1 MTAQIRPNRM
11 QVNDRFPMLGFAVRT
26 AQPDVQAEVV
36 LATAIE
42 LFRPENRSR
51 RTAANFYSSRE
62 HGLLSVPRGEGV
74 FVVPP
79 EVLARFIGQDKLF
92 FALAT
97 GSVANGGLKVDA
109 SPREGSPYVSL
120 TGFTGRTLRRS
131 FAPARAATPPLLEW
145 TGDAAQPG
153 SEPARTAQP
162 AFVNGGSPACSNGGQ
177 PVQPA
182 APVEYNDGF
191 GELPELPARE
201 AGYRG
206 RALNVGADRRTVMP
220 DLPGSAR
227 SRAARIGGAFAQ
239 RINEALDLGLSET
252 SVGPLLDKLDPPQQP
267 APLDNDLFATP
278 QSRAQAV
285 TRSIHWPDVQL
296 VAQPTDNSCWAT
308 TIAMLVGWH
317 DQMSVAPQAIAEQA
331 GKSIDHGLAW
341 AEHRSTA
348 QRLGL
353 NPIPP
358 QCYTAEGLYD
368 MLEREGPLYVS
379 KMASASNLS
388 GHAVLVVGMYEDGG
402 QFFVRVTDPWDRSVG
417 TPGNPGSYQSTHN
430 TGSRY
435 ILRFEDFES
444 EYELQAIVDSSKG
457 DANVQMFSLGV
468 PAGRQPDRSG
478 NAPSGFAM
486 TLGSAALGLG
496 TIRSIHWDDVQL
508 VAQPTPLSC
517 WAASMAMVIG
527 WRDQVSMSPESIAAQ
542 CGRDINNVLPW
553 AEHDDLGV
561 EMGLTVQPPMN
572 YTPEGF
578 WNLLEREGPIWVGK
592 STGNETGN
600 THIVVV
606 AGMLEQG
613 GTYHVRV
620 LDPWN
625 GGSRYVRDYATFA
638 SEYELGMRHNAQEV
652 FTQVLTPGV
661 PAGRTINR
669 GTSAPSGFAMGAGS
683 SWSINWDGVQ
693 LLAQPTENACWA
705 TTLAMLI
712 GWRDEVSIAPE
723 TIAQQCGKDI
733 NNGLPWTE
741 RQAAADALGL
751 TAHPPQCYLP
761 EGFRALIE
769 NHGPLY
775 VGKMASASTLSGHAV
790 LVVGMYSD
798 GADHFVRV
806 ADPWDRAVGTPGSPG
821 PHASTRATGSRYIM
835 RYENFQAEYEMAAAG
850 DPAYVQIL
858 SGGVPAG
865 RSINRNTAPSG
876 FAMAA
881 AAGAR
886 SLPQP
891 PAKQHRSQALD
902 VGAAAT
908 IAGTA
913 IEVITANSGDI
924 TTHLSNWSGVK
935 HPNDR
940 APARQAAFQEGTVT
954 LRDWPVVGGTFG
966 IDDIYCWLQIRWQY
980 NGTSLGRIYIE
991 DIGHDDA
998 AGWGL
1003 TVNATIEDDSR
1014 LYARS
1019 SQGRVPGPAQVP
1031 ALHINIQY
1039 VFDEVI
1045 ADDQVANTRVTLY
1058 ADGTYD
1064 VTSRWVQ
1071 HSRPGGGDPTNVVRP
1086 FEHA

>member
-36 LATAIE
+36 LATAID

-97 GSVANGGLKVDA
+97 GRAEQGGLKVDA
-109 SPREGSPYVSL
+109 APREGSPYVSL
-120 TGFTGRTLRRS
+120 TGYTGRTLRRS
-131 FAPARAATPPLLEW
+131 FAPARAGSPPLLEW

-162 AFVNGGSPACSNGGQ
+162 ATANGS
-177 PVQPA
+177 QPA
-182 APVEYNDGF
+182 RREPASAIEYNDGF
-191 GELPELPARE
+191 GDLPELPARE
-201 AGYRG
+201 VPTPG
-206 RALNVGADRRTVMP
+206 RAEAVRADGLAVMP
-220 DLPGSAR
+220 ELPGSAR
-227 SRAARIGGAFAQ
+227 QRATRIGGGFAQ
-239 RINEALDLGLSET
+239 RVGEALDLGLAEA
-252 SVGPLLDKLDPPQQP
+252 SVGPLLDKLEPSQRPV
-267 APLDNDLFATP
+267 PLDDDLVATP
-278 QSRAQAV
+278 PARAQAV
-285 TRSIHWPDVQL
+285 TRSLHWPDVQL
-296 VAQPTDNSCWAT
+296 VNQPTDNSCWAT

-317 DQMSVAPQAIAEQA
+317 DQTSIAPQTIAQQA
-331 GKSIDHGLAW
+331 GKSIDKGLAW
-341 AEHRSTA
+341 TEHRATA

-368 MLEREGPLYVS
+368 LLESDGPLYVS

-388 GHAVLVVGMYEDGG
+388 GHAVLVAGMYQDGG
-402 QFFVRVTDPWDRSVG
+402 QWFMRIADPWDRSVG

-435 ILRFEDFES
+435 ILRFEDFEN
-444 EYELQAIVDSSKG
+444 EYELQAVHDTSAG

-478 NAPSGFAM
+478 NPPAGFAM
-486 TLGSAALGLG
+486 SVGMGLG
-496 TIRSIHWDDVQL
+496 TTRSIQWDDVPL
-508 VAQPTPLSC
+508 VAQPTQLAC
-517 WAASMAMVIG
+517 WATALSMIIG
-527 WRDQVSMSPESIAAQ
+527 WRDQVSISPHGMADQ

-553 AEHDDLGV
+553 ADRDDVGRQF
-561 EMGLTVQPPMN
+561 GLQPQPPQS

-578 WNLLEREGPIWVGK
+578 SNLIETGGPLYVGK
-592 STGNETGN
+592 SMGSATGT
-600 THIVVV
+600 THAVVV
-606 AGMLEQG
+606 VGMLEQAG
-613 GTYHVRV
+613 QYHVR
-620 LDPWN
+620 LNDPAN
-625 GGSRYVRDYATFA
+625 GGQRYTRDYATFA
-638 SEYELGMRHNAQEV
+638 REYELGIRGDENETFVQILA
-652 FTQVLTPGV
+652 PGV
-661 PAGRTINR
+661 PAGRSINR
-669 GTSAPSGFAMGAGS
+669 STSAPAGFAMGVGGR
-683 SWSINWDGVQ
+683 WSIQWDDVQ
-693 LLAQPTENACWA
+693 LIPQPTDNGCWA

-712 GWRDEVSIAPE
+712 GWRDQMSIAPE

-733 NNGLPWTE
+733 AHGLPWPE
-741 RQAAADALGL
+741 RQAAANALGL

-761 EGFRALIE
+761 EGFKALIE

-775 VGKMASASTLSGHAV
+775 VGKMASASNLSGHAV

-798 GADHFVRV
+798 GANHFVRV
-806 ADPWDRAVGTPGSPG
+806 ADPWDRPVGTPGSPG
-821 PHASTRATGSRYIM
+821 NYAPTHNTGSRYIM
-835 RYENFQAEYEMAAAG
+835 KYEDFQLEYEMAADG

-865 RSINRNTAPSG
+865 RSINTSTSAPAG
-876 FAMAA
+876 YAMAA
-881 AAGAR
+881 GERRAA
-886 SLPQP
+886 P
-891 PAKQHRSQALD
+891 PPPPPVKRSQGLD

-913 IEVITANSGDI
+913 IEVVSANSGDI
-924 TTHLSNWSGVK
+924 ATHLSNWAGVK
-935 HPNDR
+935 HPGDS
-940 APARQAAFQEGTVT
+940 APAQQAPFHEGTVT
-954 LRDWPVVGGTFG
+954 LRDWPLVGGTFG
-966 IDDIYCWLQIRWQY
+966 LDDIYCWLQIRWQY

-1019 SQGRVPGPAQVP
+1019 SQARAAGPAQVP
-1031 ALHINIQY
+1031 ALHVNIRY
-1039 VFDEVI
+1039 TFDEVI
-1045 ADDQVANTRVTLY
+1045 ADDQVATTRVSLY

>member
-26 AQPDVQAEVV
+26 DQPDVQAEVV
-36 LATAIE
+36 LATAID
-42 LFRPENRSR
+42 LFRPENRAR

-79 EVLARFIGQDKLF
+79 EVLARFIGQDRLF

-97 GSVANGGLKVDA
+97 GHAANGGLHVDA

-153 SEPARTAQP
+153 SEPARAAQP
-162 AFVNGGSPACSNGGQ
+162 VPANGNANTPAQSST
-177 PVQPA
+177 PA
-182 APVEYNDGF
+182 EYNDGF
-191 GELPELPARE
+191 GELPALPARE
-201 AGYRG
+201 AAYRG
-206 RALNVGADRRTVMP
+206 RGFAAGADSRAVMP

-239 RINEALDLGLSET
+239 RINEALDLGLAET
-252 SVGPLLDKLDPPQQP
+252 SVAPLLDKLDPPRRP

-278 QSRAQAV
+278 QSRAQAA

-317 DQMSVAPQAIAEQA
+317 DQMSVTPQTIAQQA
-331 GKSIDHGLAW
+331 GKSLANGLAW
-341 AEHRSTA
+341 TEHRATA

-368 MLEREGPLYVS
+368 LLEREGPLYVS

-402 QFFVRVTDPWDRSVG
+402 QYFVRVADPWDRSVG
-417 TPGNPGSYQSTHN
+417 TPGNPGSYQSTHS

-444 EYELQAIVDSSKG
+444 EYELQAVIDASQG

-478 NAPSGFAM
+478 SAPAGFAM
-486 TLGSAALGLG
+486 TLGSRALGLG
-496 TIRSIHWDDVQL
+496 TTRSIHWDNVPL
-508 VAQPTPLSC
+508 VAQPTQLAC
-517 WAASMAMVIG
+517 WATALSMIIG
-527 WRDQVSMSPESIAAQ
+527 WRDEVSVSPQTIADQ

-553 AEHDDLGV
+553 ADRDDVGRHF
-561 EMGLTVQPPMN
+561 GLTPQQPQS

-578 WNLLEREGPIWVGK
+578 WSLLENGGPLYVGK
-592 STGNETGN
+592 SMGSATGT
-600 THIVVV
+600 THAVVV
-606 AGMLEQG
+606 VGMLERG
-613 GTYHVRV
+613 GEYHVRV
-620 LDPWN
+620 NDPAN
-625 GGSRYVRDYATFA
+625 GGQHYTRDYATF
-638 SEYELGMRHNAQEV
+638 SREYELGIRGNGQEIFV
-652 FTQVLTPGV
+652 QILAPGTN
-661 PAGRTINR
+661 GRTINR
-669 GTSAPSGFAMGAGS
+669 GTSAPAGFAMGVGS
-683 SWSINWDGVQ
+683 AWSINWDGVQ
-693 LLAQPTENACWA
+693 LLAQPTDNGCWA

-733 NNGLPWTE
+733 NSGLPWAE
-741 RQAAADALGL
+741 RQAAATALGL

-761 EGFRALIE
+761 EGFQALIE

-798 GADHFVRV
+798 GTNHFVRV
-806 ADPWDRAVGTPGSPG
+806 ADPWDRAVGSPGSPG
-821 PHASTRATGSRYIM
+821 PHASTHASGSRYIM
-835 RYENFQAEYEMAAAG
+835 RYEDFQAEYEMAAAG

-876 FAMAA
+876 YAMAA
-881 AAGAR
+881 PAGALR
-886 SLPQP
+886 LPEP
-891 PAKQHRSQALD
+891 PAKQRRSQALD

-924 TTHLSNWSGVK
+924 TTHLSNWAGVK
-935 HPNDR
+935 HPNDT
-940 APARQAAFQEGTVT
+940 APAKPAAFQEGTIT

-1086 FEHA
+1086 FEYA

>member
-36 LATAIE
+36 LASAID
-42 LFRPENRSR
+42 LFRPENRAR

-97 GSVANGGLKVDA
+97 GRAEQGGLQVDA
-109 SPREGSPYVSL
+109 APREGSPYVSL

-131 FAPARAATPPLLEW
+131 FAPARVGSPPLLEW

-162 AFVNGGSPACSNGGQ
+162 AAANGSRPASQ
-177 PVQPA
+177 QQPA
-182 APVEYNDGF
+182 ASVDYNDGF

-201 AGYRG
+201 AAYRG
-206 RALNVGADRRTVMP
+206 RPEAARADGLAVMP
-220 DLPGSAR
+220 DLPNAAR
-227 SRAARIGGAFAQ
+227 QRAARIGGAFAQ
-239 RINEALDLGLSET
+239 RVGEALDLGLPEA
-252 SVGPLLDKLDPPQQP
+252 SVAPLLDKLDPPQRP

-278 QSRAQAV
+278 QSYAQSLS
-285 TRSIHWPDVQL
+285 RSIHWPDVQL
-296 VAQPTDNSCWAT
+296 VNQPTDNSCWAT

-317 DQMSVAPQAIAEQA
+317 DQTSVAPQTIAQQA
-331 GKSIDHGLAW
+331 GKSIDKGLAW
-341 AEHRSTA
+341 SEHRSVA

-358 QCYTAEGLYD
+358 QCYTAEGLYE
-368 MLEREGPLYVS
+368 LIERDGPLYIS

-388 GHAVLVVGMYEDGG
+388 GHAVLAVGMYQDGG
-402 QFFVRVTDPWDRSVG
+402 QYFVRIADPWDRSVG
-417 TPGNPGSYQSTHN
+417 TPGSPGSYQSTHN

-444 EYELQAIVDSSKG
+444 EYELQAVRDTSTG

-478 NAPSGFAM
+478 NPPAGFAM
-486 TLGSAALGLG
+486 SLGSAAMGVG
-496 TIRSIHWDDVQL
+496 TSRSIHWDDVQL

-517 WAASMAMVIG
+517 WAASMAMVLG
-527 WRDQVSMSPESIAAQ
+527 WRDQVSITPQAIADR
-542 CGRDINNVLPW
+542 CGRDIGNVLPW
-553 AEHDDLGV
+553 AEHDDLGIQL
-561 EMGLTVQPPMN
+561 GFTVQPPMN

-578 WNLLEREGPIWVGK
+578 WNLLECEGPVWVGK
-592 STGNETGN
+592 SMGSATGN

-606 AGMLEQG
+606 VGMLEQG

-620 LDPWN
+620 LDPAN
-625 GGSRYVRDYATFA
+625 GGQRYIREYNRFA
-638 SEYELGMRHNAQEV
+638 SEYELGMRSNAQEV

-661 PAGRTINR
+661 PAGRAINR
-669 GTSAPSGFAMGAGS
+669 GTSAPSGFAMGVGGGR
-683 SWSINWDGVQ
+683 WSVQWDDVQ
-693 LLAQPTENACWA
+693 LIPQPTDNGCWA

-712 GWRDEVSIAPE
+712 GWRDQVSIAPQ

-733 NNGLPWTE
+733 AHGLPWAE
-741 RQAAADALGL
+741 RQAAATALGL

-761 EGFRALIE
+761 EGFKALIE

-775 VGKMASASTLSGHAV
+775 VGKMASSTNLSGHAV
-790 LVVGMYSD
+790 LVVGMYTD
-798 GADHFVRV
+798 GTNHFVRV
-806 ADPWDRAVGTPGSPG
+806 ADPWDRPVGTPGSPG
-821 PHASTRATGSRYIM
+821 NYAPTHNTGSRYIM
-835 RYENFQAEYEMAAAG
+835 KYEDFQAEYEMAADG

-865 RSINRNTAPSG
+865 RSVNRSTSAPAG
-876 FAMAA
+876 YAMAGGERRA
-881 AAGAR
+881 AA
-886 SLPQP
+886 P
-891 PAKQHRSQALD
+891 PPPPVNRGQALD

-913 IEVITANSGDI
+913 IEVISANSGDI
-924 TTHLSNWSGVK
+924 ATHLSNWAGVK
-935 HPNDR
+935 HPGDR

-954 LRDWPVVGGTFG
+954 LRDWPLVGGTFG
-966 IDDIYCWLQIRWQY
+966 LDDIYCWLQIRWQY

-1003 TVNATIEDDSR
+1003 TVTATIEDDSR

-1019 SQGRVPGPAQVP
+1019 SQARAAGPAQVP

-1045 ADDQVANTRVTLY
+1045 ADDQIANTRVTLY

-1071 HSRPGGGDPTNVVRP
+1071 HSRPGGGNPTNVVRP